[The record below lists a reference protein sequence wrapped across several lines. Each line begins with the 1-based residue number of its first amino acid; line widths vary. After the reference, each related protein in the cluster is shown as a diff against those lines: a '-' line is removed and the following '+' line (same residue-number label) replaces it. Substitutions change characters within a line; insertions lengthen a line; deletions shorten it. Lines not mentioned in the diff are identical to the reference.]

1 MAEFAPL
8 AGRAVGAG
16 LWAVGTRL
24 AAKVIDL
31 GMLLCLARFLRPQ
44 EFGLVA
50 TAMAVVLVVEALSE
64 LPMAAALI
72 RAPALTPGLLHTAF
86 TLGLLR
92 GAAVAALL
100 GALSVPLAALDGEPR
115 LRPLLAVLALAPAL
129 RGLVSPRMI
138 EYARALDFRP
148 DAALELAGKAVALVL
163 SVTIAATTGSHWAI
177 AAATVG
183 APLATTLLSYV
194 VAPLR
199 PRLTL
204 AHWPYFSDLVGWN
217 FLSQAGAALNW
228 QLDRLI
234 LPRLTTSATFG
245 QYAMGKQI
253 AEIPVQALIQP
264 LFRPTMTALAAAQ
277 ARRRAR
283 YLQLSQ
289 AVALVMVPVT
299 GVTLLWSDV
308 LVRAALGPAWA
319 PAAQWLRCIGAV
331 ALLGLPGLLVGP
343 LAMTLD
349 RTRWVALRT
358 LVELAVRLPLVGA
371 GALAFGIPGAI
382 AGSAVATAAGTWTA
396 LRIVRRLLDIG
407 PARQVASL
415 WRPCLAMLPAGAVLL
430 GARPLVLEAASP
442 LALAARALPAGLA
455 YLLIYAAAVFLA
467 WRLAGRPAGLERH
480 LVDVAR
486 RRFAGGDGGAATA
499 AASPRAHPSTQ
510 PDTATEDHVEPTR

>member
-1 MAEFAPL
+1 MAEVAPL
-8 AGRAVGAG
+8 AGRAIGAG
-16 LWAVGTRL
+16 LWTVGTRL
-24 AAKVIDL
+24 TAKVIDL
-31 GMLLCLARFLRPQ
+31 GLLLCLARFLRPE

-50 TAMAVVLVVEALSE
+50 TAMAVVLVVEALFE

-72 RAPALTPGLLHTAF
+72 RAPVLTPGLLHTAF

-92 GAAVAALL
+92 GGAVAALL
-100 GALSVPLAALDGEPR
+100 AALSIPLAALDGEPR
-115 LRPLLAVLALAPAL
+115 LRPLLCVLTLAPVL

-138 EYARALDFRP
+138 AYARALDFRP
-148 DAALELAGKAVALVL
+148 DAALELAGKTVALVL
-163 SVTIAATTGSHWAI
+163 SVAIAATTGSHWAI

-183 APLATTLLSYV
+183 APLTTTLLSHA

-217 FLSQAGAALNW
+217 FLAQAGAALNW
-228 QLDRLI
+228 QIDRQI
-234 LPRLTTSATFG
+234 LPRLTTSAAFG

-264 LFRPTMTALAAAQ
+264 LFRPAMTALAGAHAQ
-277 ARRRAR
+277 RRSR
-283 YLQLSQ
+283 YLQLSH
-289 AVALVMVPVT
+289 AVALAMVPVM
-299 GVTLLWSDV
+299 GATLLWPDV

-331 ALLGLPGLLVGP
+331 TLLGLPGLLVGP

-358 LVELAVRLPLVGA
+358 LVELAVRLPLVGG

-382 AGSAVATAAGTWTA
+382 AGSAIATAAGTWTA
-396 LRIVRRLLDIG
+396 LRIVRRLLDVG

-415 WRPCLAMLPAGAVLL
+415 WRPLLAMVPAGALLL
-430 GARPLVLEAASP
+430 GARPLVLEAADT
-442 LALAARALPAGLA
+442 LGLVLRALPVGIA
-455 YLLIYAAAVFLA
+455 YLLVYATGVFLG
-467 WRLAGRPAGLERH
+467 WRLAGRPAGLERY
-480 LVDVAR
+480 LADAAR
-486 RRFAGGDGGAATA
+486 RRFPGAA
-499 AASPRAHPSTQ
+499 PRSHPSTQ
-510 PDTATEDHVEPTR
+510 PDTATEGHVEPTR